1 MKTSVDNIISLEK
14 INQWADFWYYDR
26 GVNVFPADTVNRK
39 PLVNWKQWQNIS
51 IPERLFLKWKEIGS
65 FDKDIAIIPGLSYR
79 GKNKGLYLILI
90 DADKQEA
97 IHELATRNGNTVT
110 LEKLATR
117 FNVEQH
123 KNDLTR
129 AFYA

>member
-1 MKTSVDNIISLEK
+1 M
-14 INQWADFWYYDR
+14 
-26 GVNVFPADTVNRK
+26 
-39 PLVNWKQWQNIS
+39 
-51 IPERLFLKWKEIGS
+51 
-65 FDKDIAIIPGLSYR
+65 
-79 GKNKGLYLILI
+79 I

-129 AFYA
+129 ALLRIEIFANDRSGI

>member
-14 INQWADFWYYDR
+14 INQWADFWYYDK
-26 GVNVFPADTVNRK
+26 GFNVFPADTVNRK
-39 PLVNWKQWQNIS
+39 PLVNWKQWPNIS

-97 IHELATRNGNTVT
+97 IHELATRNGNTVI